1 MQDDQEYRAEY
12 EALENK
18 YKTEDEAL
26 AEACE
31 SYFLEQT
38 LAFILAGKNVS
49 SKDLATALRCEHVA
63 IPKEI
68 LHYAADRLDCT
79 PKIRGKPIDVTYE
92 SAKKAF
98 SDRDFLAEDVQARHD
113 ALKKEG
119 MKKYDILETI
129 AEEHG
134 KSADW
139 VSAILYP
146 RRKE

>member
-1 MQDDQEYRAEY
+1 MNE
-12 EALENK
+12 
-18 YKTEDEAL
+18 YKTEDEAMV
-26 AEACE
+26 EAGDA
-31 SYFLEQT
+31 YFIEQT
-38 LAFILAGKNVS
+38 LSFIRSGKNIS
-49 SKDLATALRCEHVA
+49 SKNLATALRCDHVT

-68 LHYAADRLDCT
+68 LHYAADRLDGT
-79 PKIRGKPIDVTYE
+79 PKRRGKPVDVMIT
-92 SAKKAF
+92 SAREAF
-98 SDRDFLAEDVQARHD
+98 SDRNFVAEDVQARHD

-129 AEEHG
+129 AEEYG